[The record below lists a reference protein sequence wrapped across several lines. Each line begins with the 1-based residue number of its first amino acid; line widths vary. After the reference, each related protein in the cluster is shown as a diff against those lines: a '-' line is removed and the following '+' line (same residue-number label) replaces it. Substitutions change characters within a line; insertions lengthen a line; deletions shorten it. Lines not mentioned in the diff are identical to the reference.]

1 VKLRLLCPDK
11 IQVID
16 IYSLTYIEL
25 IEKNENT
32 NQWSATPGNAE
43 AI

>member
-1 VKLRLLCPDK
+1 MDNPIPSLAY
-11 IQVID
+11 IYIY
-16 IYSLTYIEL
+16 IYSLTYLEL